1 MQQEVEFLRFI
12 SSFKYLHWYNNKN
25 LTIIITFVSL
35 CCCIPAWRS
44 WYRSWWTW
52 GVSSSWW
59 EDWSSCRTSILIS
72 PFFDLPPPSWW
83 VEYWNLVR
91 HTKLFTSH
99 LETDKAE
106 CRSPFSALHS
116 PPWPIFHLGTLW
128 KSSFFHEWV
137 LIHLWHL
144 QDICKLKP
152 TAGGNGTS
160 CNL

>member
-1 MQQEVEFLRFI
+1 MQQEVEFLRFL
-12 SSFKYLHWYNNKN
+12 SSFKYLKWHNNKN

-52 GVSSSWW
+52 DVSSSWW

-83 VEYWNLVR
+83 VEYC
-91 HTKLFTSH
+91 HS
-99 LETDKAE
+99 EMDKAE

-116 PPWPIFHLGTLW
+116 DNRWLLSTNTLHFFRNFNRAHTSW
-128 KSSFFHEWV
+128 LILVSRRKSWSKKIG
-137 LIHLWHL
+137 L
-144 QDICKLKP
+144 
-152 TAGGNGTS
+152 TYS
-160 CNL
+160 CL